1 MCGDTNVNVT
11 EGKRLQRSIRYDKL
25 REEFFALI
33 KKIFD
38 DNKQLNNQTDT
49 TKKLKKLEKVM
60 EQEKNDFNK

>member
-49 TKKLKKLEKVM
+49 TKKLKKIEKVM

>member
-49 TKKLKKLEKVM
+49 TKKLKQLEKVM

>member
-1 MCGDTNVNVT
+1 LCGDTNVNVT

-38 DNKQLNNQTDT
+38 DNKQLNNQTDA
-49 TKKLKKLEKVM
+49 TKKLKKIEKVM

>member
-1 MCGDTNVNVT
+1 LCGDTNVNVT

-33 KKIFD
+33 NKIFD

>member
-1 MCGDTNVNVT
+1 LCGDTNVNVT

>member
-1 MCGDTNVNVT
+1 LCGDTNVNVT

-49 TKKLKKLEKVM
+49 TKKLKKIEKVM